1 MIYLYLP
8 KVGQIENRLE
18 LDLQVLFP
26 RDFTNKLQKEMNEQQ
41 IKEEGELKKIN
52 PVTDWFIR
60 LLKGILVGIG
70 FILPGLSGGV
80 LAVIFGIYD
89 PLIRFLAN
97 IQRNFIKNVFY
108 FIPVG
113 IGAAIGIVLFSVVVE
128 KAFGKY
134 AALFVSLFVGFVA
147 GTFPSL
153 YKTAG
158 KEGRKSSDMVIL
170 AVTAIALFALML
182 VGGQQLTEVAPSIP
196 VWLGSGLLMG
206 LGLIVPGMSPSNF
219 LIYFGLY
226 DKMATG
232 IKDFDFAV
240 IIPLIIGFI
249 LCVLMFAKVA
259 SWLFKRY
266 YSGMYHF
273 ILGMVVGSSLAI
285 FPTVVFPAFTA
296 EQLSAA
302 DLTFWGALL
311 MSILLFIVG
320 TVASWLFSKVEE
332 KYPREEM
339 F

>member
-1 MIYLYLP
+1 MTTKNSESIQESNNNQHQD
-8 KVGQIENRLE
+8 KS
-18 LDLQVLFP
+18 
-26 RDFTNKLQKEMNEQQ
+26 KED
-41 IKEEGELKKIN
+41 KRFN
-52 PVTDWFIR
+52 PIADWFIR
-60 LLKGILVGIG
+60 LLKGMLVGIG

-89 PLIRFLAN
+89 PLIRFLAD
-97 IQRNFIKNVFY
+97 IRKNFIKNVLY

-158 KEGRKSSDMVIL
+158 IEGRKASDMGVFIITTL
-170 AVTAIALFALML
+170 AIFALML
-182 VGGQQLTEVAPSIP
+182 VGGQQLTEVAPSLFI
-196 VWLGSGLLMG
+196 WLGSGLLMG

-226 DKMATG
+226 DKMAIG
-232 IKDFDFAV
+232 IKDFDFGV
-240 IIPLIIGFI
+240 IIPLIIGFVI
-249 LCVLMFAKVA
+249 CVLLFAKVA
-259 SWLFKRY
+259 SWLFKKY
-266 YSGMYHF
+266 YSKMYHF

-296 EQLSAA
+296 EQLAAA
-302 DLTFWGALL
+302 DLTFGSALL
-311 MSILLFIVG
+311 FSVLLFIVG
-320 TVASWLFSKVEE
+320 TIASWLFSKVEE